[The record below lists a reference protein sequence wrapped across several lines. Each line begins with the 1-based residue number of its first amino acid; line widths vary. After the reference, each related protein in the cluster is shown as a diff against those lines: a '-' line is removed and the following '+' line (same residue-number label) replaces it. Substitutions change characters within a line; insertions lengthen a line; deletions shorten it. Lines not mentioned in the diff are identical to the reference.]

1 MDRAL
6 WISASGMQAQ
16 TRMTESIAHN
26 LANVSTT
33 GYKKGQVH
41 FQDLFYQT
49 LKTPG
54 STNNGTNGTA
64 GIEMGN
70 GSRVAAV
77 SKNFSQG
84 NMRQT
89 GGELNLAVN
98 GDGFFQVLTPSGE
111 TAYTRDGSF
120 YRDGNGTIVTANGYP
135 LVGAPT
141 ISKTATKVDIAQD
154 GTVSVTDNGV
164 TTSAGT
170 IQVARFPNAEGLSP
184 KGDNLYMKTPASGE
198 PSVSTPGQGG
208 SGTIRQGFL
217 ENSNVEIMDE
227 MVDMISSQRA
237 FEIISKS
244 VKTSDEM
251 MHIVTNLK

>member
-54 STNNGTNGTA
+54 STNNGVNGTA

-77 SKNFSQG
+77 NKNFSQG
-84 NMRQT
+84 NLRQT
-89 GGELNLAVN
+89 GGELNLAIN
-98 GDGFFQVLTPSGE
+98 GDGFFQITMPSGE

-120 YRDGNGTIVTANGYP
+120 YRDANGSIVTANGYP

-141 ISKTATKVDIAQD
+141 IPANATKVDISQD
-154 GTVSVTDNGV
+154 GTVSVTANNI
-164 TTSAGT
+164 TNQAGS
-170 IQVARFPNAEGLSP
+170 IQIVRFPNAEGLSP
-184 KGDNLYMKTPASGE
+184 KGDNLYTQTPASGTATT
-198 PSVSTPGQGG
+198 STPGQNG

-251 MHIVTNLK
+251 MHIVSNLK